1 VTTVKVAKARLLK
14 YALAKDDATLE
25 HPWGENV
32 AKVKGKV
39 FVFFGMEEP
48 DAQYAD
54 YVMGVKLTTALLYAK
69 SLPFVE
75 AMGYGLG
82 KSGWISVKK
91 PKGALP
97 TAMFEEWIDERYYAV
112 AKPHGKEP
120 AKAKAEPSATVAPKR
135 KSTVSSAAPKARARP
150 AARRGRARSSTSRSS
165 DR

>member
-1 VTTVKVAKARLLK
+1 VTTVKAAKARLLK

-32 AKVKGKV
+32 TKVKGKV

-54 YVMGVKLTTALLYAK
+54 YVMGVKLTKALLYAK

-82 KSGWISVKK
+82 KSGWVSVKK

-97 TAMFEEWIDERYYAV
+97 TAMFQEWIDESY
-112 AKPHGKEP
+112 
-120 AKAKAEPSATVAPKR
+120 ATVAPKR
-135 KSTVSSAAPKARARP
+135 RSTTASSTAPKARARP
-150 AARRGRARSSTSRSS
+150 AARRAPAHRSSSRS

>member
-1 VTTVKVAKARLLK
+1 MTTVKAAKARLLK

-54 YVMGVKLTTALLYAK
+54 YVMGVKLTKALLYAK

-82 KSGWISVKK
+82 KSGWVSVKK

-97 TAMFEEWIDERYYAV
+97 TAMFEEWIDESYTA
-112 AKPHGKEP
+112 
-120 AKAKAEPSATVAPKR
+120 VAPKR
-135 KSTVSSAAPKARARP
+135 RSTTASSAVPKARARP
-150 AARRGRARSSTSRSS
+150 AARHAPARRTTSRSS
-165 DR
+165 GR